1 MKASFLTGVCLTAAL
16 LLPATSWANFWLH
29 RSASPV
35 VAYYSP
41 IYFTPLPVVTVPV
54 PWPPILVA
62 PPAVPVT
69 PSPAFQ
75 PVTVA
80 PAPLYAQPTAAPPS
94 GTVEPP
100 LASPPPSGAKPQAT
114 DRIQSRKP
122 SEGAYDIH
130 YVSSPTSGRLA
141 GQDCAVMFW
150 NLAGRDLT
158 LYVEGQ
164 AHRLPARQS
173 LKMNLSHDFRW
184 NTENSLP
191 HRQQVPAQESGLEIV
206 LRE

>member
-1 MKASFLTGVCLTAAL
+1 
-16 LLPATSWANFWLH
+16 
-29 RSASPV
+29 
-35 VAYYSP
+35 
-41 IYFTPLPVVTVPV
+41 
-54 PWPPILVA
+54 
-62 PPAVPVT
+62 
-69 PSPAFQ
+69 
-75 PVTVA
+75 
-80 PAPLYAQPTAAPPS
+80 
-94 GTVEPP
+94 
-100 LASPPPSGAKPQAT
+100 
-114 DRIQSRKP
+114 
-122 SEGAYDIH
+122 
-130 YVSSPTSGRLA
+130 
-141 GQDCAVMFW
+141 MFW